1 MSETNSMN
9 APDCTETRTRLQDY
23 LDGALPRKA
32 SMKLFLHIRECNGC
46 SRELEEMERLYGL
59 LGGLSPIE
67 PPADFDARIL
77 ETVPLE
83 AYRAMEPLRRE
94 RMPVILDEEAL
105 PAFVRA
111 RGTRAAGGLIAVL
124 SAVGLATHALPEGW
138 AILAIAGALPEALVR
153 IQDASRRIY
162 TGVMQR
168 SSTR

>member
-1 MSETNSMN
+1 MSETKMN
-9 APDCTETRTRLQDY
+9 APDCTETRAGLQGY
-23 LDGALPRKA
+23 LDGTLTRKA
-32 SMKLFLHIRECNGC
+32 SMKLFLHIRECDGC
-46 SRELEEMERLYGL
+46 SRELREMERLYGL
-59 LGGLSPIE
+59 LGGLPPLE

-77 ETVPLE
+77 ESVPLE

-111 RGTRAAGGLIAVL
+111 RGTRAVGGLVAAL
-124 SAVGLATHALPEGW
+124 SAVGLATRLLPEGG
-138 AILAIAGALPEALVR
+138 AILTLIAGALPEALVR
-153 IQDASRRIY
+153 LQDASRRIY